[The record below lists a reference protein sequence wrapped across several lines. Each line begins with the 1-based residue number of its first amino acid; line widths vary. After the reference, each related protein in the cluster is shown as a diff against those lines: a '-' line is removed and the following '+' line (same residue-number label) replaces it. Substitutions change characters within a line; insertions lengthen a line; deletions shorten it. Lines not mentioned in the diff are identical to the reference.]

1 MLDMNTHLEKLRADA
16 AECQLISDLATHP
29 LKRELFAKL
38 AEHHRTL
45 AAQVQHAIDD
55 PSLRKAGTLAA
66 V

>member
-38 AEHHRTL
+38 AEHYRTL

-55 PSLRKAGTLAA
+55 PSMGDAA
-66 V
+66 SPNP